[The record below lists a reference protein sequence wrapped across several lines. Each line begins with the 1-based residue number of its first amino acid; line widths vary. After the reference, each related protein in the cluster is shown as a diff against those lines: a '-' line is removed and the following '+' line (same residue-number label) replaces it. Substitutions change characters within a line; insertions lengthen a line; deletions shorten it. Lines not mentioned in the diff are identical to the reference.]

1 MNANAGSAESES
13 TDETSGAGNPWVALW
28 VLALGLGMI
37 VLDGTI
43 VGVALPKIITGL
55 DMNIT
60 DAQWVNSIYSVVFA
74 ALLLSVGRV
83 GDRIGRKRIF
93 MLGTTVFVI
102 GSILAALSDSSS
114 ALIWAR
120 VVQGVG
126 GAMVLPSTLSTV
138 NATFRGSARAAA
150 FGVWGAVM
158 SGAAAV
164 GPLLGGW
171 LSGYAWQAIFWVNVP
186 IGVAVIIATMVWVPE
201 TSAKISA
208 RGLDVDGF
216 LLSSIGLGALVFA
229 IIEGPHMGWITPVR
243 EISLLGVTWSTDAA
257 LSPVPI
263 AFAIAVSAIG
273 VLIVWERHRARGRR
287 SALLDLTLFRLS
299 RFSWGNVTAG
309 CVAVGEFSLV
319 FVLPLYLVSARG
331 LSEIQSGVVLA
342 AMAVGAFIAG
352 AQARHLAARLGSPR
366 VVVLGLLLEVGGVA
380 VMAFL
385 LDPRISVWLMSI
397 PLVVYG
403 VGLGLASA
411 QLTSLVLAD
420 VPVAQSGQG
429 SATQSTV
436 RQVGSAMGS
445 AVSGALLSVGL
456 GLYLTTDTRYDEAVR
471 NSAGGALQG
480 LRAQGG
486 QETLVAQLSAQFA
499 DGARLALF
507 GSVVFLLLGLAGALQ
522 VLRTSR
528 VLDSPSPETVA
539 SPEP

>member
-102 GSILAALSDSSS
+102 GSILAALSDSSF

>member
-1 MNANAGSAESES
+1 MSQHSE
-13 TDETSGAGNPWVALW
+13 TDESGSMDESVGVDNPWGALW
-28 VLALGLGMI
+28 VLSIGLGMI

-43 VGVALPKIITGL
+43 VGVALPKIVTGL
-55 DMNIT
+55 DLTIT
-60 DAQWVNSIYSVVFA
+60 DAQWVNSIYAVVFA
-74 ALLLSVGRV
+74 ALLLSVGRI

-93 MLGTTVFVI
+93 MAGTTIFVI

-158 SGAAAV
+158 SGSAAL

-171 LSGYAWQAIFWVNVP
+171 LSGYGWQAIFWVNVP
-186 IGVAVIIATMVWVPE
+186 IGVAVVAATFVLVPE
-201 TSAKISA
+201 TSAKITA

-229 IIEGPHMGWITPVR
+229 IIEGPDMGWIRPKGDV
-243 EISLLGVTWSTDAA
+243 SLLGIDWSKDAP
-257 LSPVPI
+257 LSPVFV
-263 AFAIAVSAIG
+263 AFVIAVVMLG
-273 VLIVWERHRARGRR
+273 LFFVWERHRARVER
-287 SALLDLTLFRLS
+287 SALLDLTLFKLS

-331 LSEIQSGVVLA
+331 LDEIHAGLILA
-342 AMAVGAFIAG
+342 AMALGAFIAG
-352 AQARHLAARLGSPR
+352 AQARHLAERFGSPR
-366 VVVLGLLLEVGGVA
+366 VVVLGLLLEVGGVL
-380 VMAFL
+380 VMALL
-385 LDPRISVWLMSI
+385 LDPGVSVWLMSI

-403 VGLGLASA
+403 LGLGLASA
-411 QLTSLVLAD
+411 QLTSLILAD
-420 VPVAQSGQG
+420 VPVSQSGQG
-429 SATQSTV
+429 SAAQSTV

-456 GLYLTTDTRYDEAVR
+456 GMYLTTGTPYDDAVR

-486 QETLVAQLSAQFA
+486 NDALVAQLSDQFA

-507 GSVVFLLLGLAGALQ
+507 GSVIFLLLGLAGAFQ
-522 VLRTSR
+522 VLRASR
-528 VLDSPSPETVA
+528 ILTDTDPAKSE
-539 SPEP
+539 EC

>member
-1 MNANAGSAESES
+1 
-13 TDETSGAGNPWVALW
+13 
-28 VLALGLGMI
+28 MI

-43 VGVALPKIITGL
+43 VGVALPTIVTGL
-55 DMNIT
+55 SLNIT

-74 ALLLSVGRV
+74 ALLLSVGRI
-83 GDRIGRKRIF
+83 GDRLGRKRIF
-93 MLGTTVFVI
+93 MAGTAIFVV

-150 FGVWGAVM
+150 FGIWGAVM
-158 SGAAAV
+158 SGAAAL

-186 IGVAVIIATMVWVPE
+186 IGVAVTVATLVLVPE
-201 TSAKISA
+201 TSDKITA

-229 IIEGPHMGWITPVR
+229 IIEGPDMSWVTPTR
-243 EISLLGVTWSTDAA
+243 EISLLGFTWPTDAA

-263 AFAIAVSAIG
+263 AFAVAVVAIG
-273 VLIVWERHRARGRR
+273 LFIVWERHRAKVAR

-309 CVAVGEFSLV
+309 CVAVGEFTLV
-319 FVLPLYLVSARG
+319 FVLPLYLISARG
-331 LSEIQSGVVLA
+331 LNEIQAGVVLA
-342 AMAVGAFIAG
+342 AMAVGAFVAG
-352 AQARHLAARLGSPR
+352 AQARHLAARFDSPR
-366 VVVLGLLLEVGGVA
+366 VVLIGLVLEVGGVA
-380 VMAFL
+380 VMALL
-385 LDPRISVWLMSI
+385 LDPSISVWLMSI

-403 VGLGLASA
+403 LGLGLASA

-436 RQVGSAMGS
+436 RQVGSAIGS
-445 AVSGALLSVGL
+445 AVAGALLSMGL
-456 GLYLTTDTRYDEAVR
+456 GLYLSTGTPYDQAVR

-486 QETLVAQLSAQFA
+486 QDTLVAQLSDQFA

-507 GSVVFLLLGLAGALQ
+507 GSVIFLLLGLAGAAQL
-522 VLRTSR
+522 LRASR
-528 VLDSPSPETVA
+528 VLERLDTSAVPST
-539 SPEP
+539 EP

>member
-1 MNANAGSAESES
+1 MKPTHGDGESIKDPSAAG
-13 TDETSGAGNPWVALW
+13 DPWGALW
-28 VLALGLGMI
+28 VLAIGLGMI

-43 VGVALPKIITGL
+43 VGVAIPKIVIGL
-55 DMNIT
+55 NLDIT

-83 GDRIGRKRIF
+83 GDRVGRKRIF
-93 MLGTTVFVI
+93 IAGTAIFVV
-102 GSILAALSDSSS
+102 GSMLAALSDSNS

-138 NATFRGSARAAA
+138 NATFRGNARAAA
-150 FGVWGAVM
+150 FGIWGAVM
-158 SGAAAV
+158 SGAAAL

-186 IGVAVIIATMVWVPE
+186 IGVAVIVATVVLVPE
-201 TSAKISA
+201 TSDKITA

-216 LLSSIGLGALVFA
+216 LLSSIGLGTLVFA
-229 IIEGPHMGWITPVR
+229 IIEGPDMGWATPTR
-243 EISLLGVTWSTDAA
+243 EVSILGLAWPKGAP
-257 LSPVPI
+257 LSPVPV
-263 AFAIAVSAIG
+263 ALAIAVVAIG
-273 VLIVWERHRARGRR
+273 LFIVWERHRAKVQR

-331 LSEIQSGVVLA
+331 LEQIQAGVVLA
-342 AMAVGAFIAG
+342 AMALGAFVAG
-352 AQARHLAARLGSPR
+352 AQARHLADRFGSPR
-366 VVVLGLLLEVGGVA
+366 VVIIGLVLEAGGVV

-385 LDPRISVWLMSI
+385 LDPSVSVWLMSI

-403 VGLGLASA
+403 LGLGLASA

-420 VPVAQSGQG
+420 VPIAQSGQG

-436 RQVGSAMGS
+436 RQVGAAMGS

-456 GLYLTTDTRYDEAVR
+456 GLYLSTGTQYDHAVR

-486 QETLVAQLSAQFA
+486 QDALVAQLSDQFA

-507 GSVVFLLLGLAGALQ
+507 GSVVFLLLGLVGAVQ
-522 VLRTSR
+522 VLRVGDRDR
-528 VLDSPSPETVA
+528 VR
-539 SPEP
+539 